1 METLGNAKRAEELF
15 HQGGFMKCLGLQEA
29 ADRLAVQPSTLR
41 RWARDLK
48 LDSVRLGRRL
58 VFREDSLE
66 AFVQANVRKAK

>member
-1 METLGNAKRAEELF
+1 
-15 HQGGFMKCLGLQEA
+15 MKCLGLQEA

-41 RWARDLK
+41 RWAKDLK

-66 AFVQANVRKAK
+66 AFVQANVRRAK